1 MNATQRRLE
10 GKVAL
15 IVGAGQTPGP
25 KMGNGRATAL
35 LFAREGAQV
44 LAADQ
49 NIASAEE
56 TVALIQSEG
65 GSAAAVETDVTDE
78 SSIQRAVHDCTQRW
92 NRLDILHN
100 NVGISVAGGD
110 APVTEITVE
119 AFDRIMAVNLRSVVL
134 ACKHALP
141 IMRDQGSGVILT
153 ISSIAA
159 LVILYSSAQAGSIRI
174 GTEGA
179 YPPWNAKDESG
190 KLIGFEV
197 ELAGWL
203 CIYMK
208 ADCTLVEQDWDGMI
222 PGLIMRKYDAIMA
235 GMSITDE
242 RMKTIN
248 FSQGYADEVASLA
261 VMKGSSLEGMDT
273 PKAINLSTGGGAA
286 KKALKT
292 LTAALAGKTIGV
304 QTATI
309 HQNFLESGDV
319 GNVKVRTYK
328 TQDEVNLD
336 LAAGRIDAAL
346 AAAVAFTDYA
356 EKSGKPVVLV
366 GPTFSGGAFG
376 NGVGVG
382 IRKADTQLLEDF
394 NKAIDSARKSGKI
407 SELAIRWFGFDASM

>member
-1 MNATQRRLE
+1 MKNICKFFLSSL
-10 GKVAL
+10 VAL
-15 IVGAGQTPGP
+15 VLISS
-25 KMGNGRATAL
+25 TAL
-35 LFAREGAQV
+35 
-44 LAADQ
+44 ADK
-49 NIASAEE
+49 I
-56 TVALIQSEG
+56 
-65 GSAAAVETDVTDE
+65 
-78 SSIQRAVHDCTQRW
+78 
-92 NRLDILHN
+92 
-100 NVGISVAGGD
+100 
-110 APVTEITVE
+110 
-119 AFDRIMAVNLRSVVL
+119 
-134 ACKHALP
+134 K
-141 IMRDQGSGVILT
+141 
-153 ISSIAA
+153 
-159 LVILYSSAQAGSIRI
+159 I

-197 ELAGWL
+197 ELANFL
-203 CIYMK
+203 CIYME
-208 ADCTLVEQDWDGMI
+208 ADCTIVEQDWDGMI
-222 PGLIMRKYDAIMA
+222 PGLVMRKYDAIMA
-235 GMSITDE
+235 GMSITGE

-273 PKAINLSTGGGAA
+273 PKAINLSTGGGDV

-319 GNVKVRTYK
+319 GSVKIKTYK

-382 IRKADTQLLEDF
+382 IRKDDTDLLKRF
-394 NKAIDSARKSGKI
+394 NKAIDVARKNGKI
-407 SELAIRWFGFDASM
+407 SELAIKWFGFDASM

>member
-1 MNATQRRLE
+1 MNKFIRL
-10 GKVAL
+10 
-15 IVGAGQTPGP
+15 
-25 KMGNGRATAL
+25 L
-35 LFAREGAQV
+35 LSIFV
-44 LAADQ
+44 SIILLSTSTLADK
-49 NIASAEE
+49 I
-56 TVALIQSEG
+56 
-65 GSAAAVETDVTDE
+65 
-78 SSIQRAVHDCTQRW
+78 
-92 NRLDILHN
+92 
-100 NVGISVAGGD
+100 
-110 APVTEITVE
+110 
-119 AFDRIMAVNLRSVVL
+119 
-134 ACKHALP
+134 K
-141 IMRDQGSGVILT
+141 
-153 ISSIAA
+153 
-159 LVILYSSAQAGSIRI
+159 I

-190 KLIGFEV
+190 KLIGFEI
-197 ELAGWL
+197 ELANFL

-208 ADCTLVEQDWDGMI
+208 HECTIVEQDWDGMI
-222 PGLIMRKYDAIMA
+222 PALVMRKFDAIMA

-273 PKAINLSTGGGAA
+273 PNAINLSTGGSEVEGALA
-286 KKALKT
+286 T

-309 HQNFLESGDV
+309 HQNFLESGDI
-319 GNVKVRTYK
+319 GSVKVRTYK

-356 EKSGKPVVLV
+356 EKSGKDVVLV
-366 GPTFSGGAFG
+366 GPTFAGGAFG

-382 IRKADTQLLEDF
+382 IRKGDNSSAQGKKDAKLLKDF
-394 NKAIDSARKSGKI
+394 NKAINTARKNGKI

>member
-1 MNATQRRLE
+1 MNKFKRLFLSIF
-10 GKVAL
+10 AS
-15 IVGAGQTPGP
+15 II
-25 KMGNGRATAL
+25 L
-35 LFAREGAQV
+35 LSTSV
-44 LAADQ
+44 LADK
-49 NIASAEE
+49 I
-56 TVALIQSEG
+56 
-65 GSAAAVETDVTDE
+65 
-78 SSIQRAVHDCTQRW
+78 
-92 NRLDILHN
+92 
-100 NVGISVAGGD
+100 
-110 APVTEITVE
+110 
-119 AFDRIMAVNLRSVVL
+119 
-134 ACKHALP
+134 K
-141 IMRDQGSGVILT
+141 
-153 ISSIAA
+153 
-159 LVILYSSAQAGSIRI
+159 I

-190 KLIGFEV
+190 KLIGFEI
-197 ELAGWL
+197 ELANFL

-208 ADCTLVEQDWDGMI
+208 HECTIVEQDWDGMI
-222 PGLIMRKYDAIMA
+222 PALVMRKFDAIMA

-273 PKAINLSTGGGAA
+273 PKAINLSTGGSAVND
-286 KKALKT
+286 ALET
-292 LTAALAGKTIGV
+292 LTAALTGKTIGV

-319 GNVKVRTYK
+319 GSVKVRTYK

-336 LAAGRIDAAL
+336 LTAGRIDAAL

-366 GPTFSGGAFG
+366 GPTFAGGAFG

-382 IRKADTQLLEDF
+382 IRKEDTQLLEDF
-394 NKAIDSARKSGKI
+394 NKAIDTARKQGKI

>member
-1 MNATQRRLE
+1 M
-10 GKVAL
+10 K
-15 IVGAGQTPGP
+15 
-25 KMGNGRATAL
+25 
-35 LFAREGAQV
+35 
-44 LAADQ
+44 
-49 NIASAEE
+49 NIFKFF
-56 TVALIQSEG
+56 L
-65 GSAAAVETDVTDE
+65 
-78 SSIQRAVHDCTQRW
+78 
-92 NRLDILHN
+92 
-100 NVGISVAGGD
+100 
-110 APVTEITVE
+110 
-119 AFDRIMAVNLRSVVL
+119 
-134 ACKHALP
+134 
-141 IMRDQGSGVILT
+141 
-153 ISSIAA
+153 SSIAA
-159 LVILYSSAQAGSIRI
+159 LMIFFSSAQADSIRI

-197 ELAGWL
+197 ELANWL
-203 CIYMK
+203 CIYMG

-273 PKAINLSTGGGAA
+273 PKAINLSTGGGDV

-319 GNVKVRTYK
+319 GSVKIRTYK

-382 IRKADTQLLEDF
+382 IRKDDTDLLNRF
-394 NKAIDSARKSGKI
+394 NKAINTARKTGKI
-407 SELAIRWFGFDASM
+407 SELAIKWFGFDASM